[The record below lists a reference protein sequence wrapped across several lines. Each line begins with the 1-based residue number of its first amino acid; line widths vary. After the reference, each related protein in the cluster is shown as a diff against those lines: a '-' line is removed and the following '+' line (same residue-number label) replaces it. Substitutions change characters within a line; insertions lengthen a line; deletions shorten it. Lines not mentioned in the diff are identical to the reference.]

1 MITIQLNGTYKLDKD
16 TRLKDPLVTL
26 LRAYYNYEAMTVVI
40 VCSFENNQ
48 YRHIRELDPAV
59 ITDTDGL
66 TTEEI
71 TTIVNANL
79 TLKKQ

>member
-48 YRHIRELDPAV
+48 YRHIRELEPAT
-59 ITDTDGL
+59 ITSKNGL
-66 TTEEI
+66 TEQEVTA
-71 TTIVNANL
+71 IVNANL